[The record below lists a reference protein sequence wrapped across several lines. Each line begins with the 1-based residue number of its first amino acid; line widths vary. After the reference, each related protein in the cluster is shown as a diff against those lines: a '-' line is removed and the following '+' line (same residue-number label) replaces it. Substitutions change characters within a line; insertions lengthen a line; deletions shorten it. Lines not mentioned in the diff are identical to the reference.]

1 MVAKLNYVEITSTDL
16 ANKLFVN
23 TTSMKNLSAS
33 KQSQQLQKYERLINQ
48 QFEAESIPTP
58 KSSERLIVLTAVPK
72 I

>member
-48 QFEAESIPTP
+48 QFEAESISTT